1 MALLLFIPLYVSAEA
16 LHFPYNPV
24 LSPDGKT
31 IYFSYDGDIFKVP
44 ADGGLAMR
52 FVSIGGVED
61 NPQVSPD
68 GRYLAFSSN
77 LHGNSD
83 VYIVPVGGGDVK
95 RITWHEAK
103 DVPSGW
109 SKDSRH
115 IYFETDRVNVKT
127 TYKVNISEGTP
138 VRLFDH
144 YFNTIVN
151 VAENP
156 VTGELYFNESG
167 ESISF
172 PTRKRYVGEHNPDI
186 KSWNPSKK
194 SYKQLTDYEGKDTWP
209 MVDKAGNLYYVTDR
223 FNKESNIAKYSKKG
237 DDKQITS
244 FSQSLQYPSLSYDG
258 NKMVFLLEYQIHCLD
273 LATGEVSKPQITIA
287 DNNLDIERSF
297 ANQQVSAV
305 AVSPDGKKFALA
317 IRGLLFVS
325 DVKGNYLH
333 QLQTPANERIDEMVW
348 AKDNK
353 TLYYTRTN
361 RGFTTLF
368 KIKADGS
375 EGERFVYGAACNIKN
390 LKLSYKKDKMVF
402 ICGNNAVMCMNM
414 ADDSVEKLADAQF
427 WSYDN
432 YVLNFSFD
440 DSWLAFEAM
449 NLFERE
455 IYLYSFKEKKLHNLT
470 NSACSE
476 RYPCFSPD
484 GKYMFMSANL
494 IGTMFPSGRGTFS
507 VYKLPLLNYD
517 TKIFKSDAYDELFK
531 EKESVKPVG
540 KPDAKSD
547 KKDDKKDDKKA
558 EKDKKDEKSEGVSI
572 DFDNVHKR
580 LISLCYDG
588 QAPYVFKK
596 KDKGWLY
603 YRSKS
608 SIYALEI
615 TDPKAEAKIVKGFGG
630 GKFIHSDNDLYA
642 VSNGTIYKIDGA
654 SATKITIKNSVV
666 KNLKDEFE
674 QMFHEAWAYLDQ
686 NFYDV
691 DFHGIDWKAK
701 RDYYA
706 RFLPYVRCRENLVT
720 LVNDML
726 GELNSS
732 HLGFRSNGGEQISP
746 ETRTFSK
753 ETGIIW
759 NSADPYMVERVVEGS
774 PAGYVDVDIKKGDVL
789 VAVNGVRVSQKE
801 NREKYLSGPV
811 KESEAKFTFSRNGK
825 DRDIKLHLVGYS
837 ALKNLLYEEWE
848 TRNRK
853 EVYKL
858 GKERI
863 AYIHMRDMGVSEL
876 SNFYM
881 DMHTQM
887 VGKEALIL
895 DLRFNNG
902 GNVHKEVIDML
913 AQKAHFNWRYRDFAA
928 NPHPNITAG
937 NMPIVVLV
945 NERSLSDA
953 EVTSNG
959 IKELG
964 LATIVGTETYR
975 WIIFTTSGK
984 MLDGSTVRLP
994 AWGCY
999 SLDGKDLENTGVKP
1013 DIYVKNT
1020 FEDRLKDKDPQL
1032 ESAVKEALRQLDNLK

>member
-1 MALLLFIPLYVSAEA
+1 MKRIIIALLLLFPFYGAA
-16 LHFPYNPV
+16 HTLHFPYNPA
-24 LSPDGKT
+24 LSPDGNT

-44 ADGGLAMR
+44 SGGGLAMR
-52 FVSIGGVED
+52 LVSLGGVED

-68 GRYLAFSSN
+68 GKYVAFSSTV
-77 LHGNSD
+77 HGNSD
-83 VYIVPVGGGDVK
+83 VYIVPVEGGDVR

-109 SKDSRH
+109 SKDSKH
-115 IYFETDRVNVKT
+115 IYFESDRINVRT
-127 TYKVNISEGTP
+127 TYKVNIDGGTP

-144 YFNTIVN
+144 YFNTITN

-186 KSWNPSKK
+186 KSWNPAKK
-194 SYKQLTDYEGKDTWP
+194 SYRQLTDYEGKDTWP
-209 MVDKAGNLYYVTDR
+209 MVDKDGNLYYVTDR
-223 FNKESNIAKYSKKG
+223 FNKESNIAKYNKNG
-237 DDKQITS
+237 EDKQITS
-244 FSQSLQYPSLSYDG
+244 FDQSLQYPSVSYDG
-258 NKMVFLLEYQIHCLD
+258 SKMAFLLEYKIHCLD
-273 LATGEVSKPQITIA
+273 LATGEVRQPQITIA
-287 DNNLDIERSF
+287 DNNLDVERNYV
-297 ANQQVSAV
+297 NQLATAV

-325 DVKGNYLH
+325 DVKGSYLH
-333 QLQTPANERIDEMVW
+333 QLQTPANERVDELVW

-353 TLYYTRTN
+353 TVYYTRTN
-361 RGFTTLF
+361 RGFKSLY

-375 EGERFVYGAACNIKN
+375 EGERFVYGAPCNVKG
-390 LKLSYKKDKMVF
+390 LKLSYKKDKMIF
-402 ICGNNAVMCMNM
+402 ICGNNEVMCMNM
-414 ADDSVEKLADAQF
+414 ANDAVEKLADAQF
-427 WSYDN
+427 WSYDS
-432 YVLNFSFD
+432 YTFNFSFD
-440 DSWLAFEAM
+440 DNWLAFEAM

-455 IYLYSFKEKKLHNLT
+455 IYLYSFKEKRLYNFT

-494 IGTMFPSGRGTFS
+494 MGTMFPSGRGTFT

-517 TKIFKSDAYDELFK
+517 TKTFKSDAYDELFMKREPK
-531 EKESVKPVG
+531 EKKDGEVK
-540 KPDAKSD
+540 
-547 KKDDKKDDKKA
+547 
-558 EKDKKDEKSEGVSI
+558 I
-572 DFDNVHKR
+572 DFGNVHKR
-580 LISLCYDG
+580 LISVCYDG

-596 KDKGWLY
+596 RDKGWLY
-603 YRSKS
+603 YRSKGNV
-608 SIYALEI
+608 YALDI
-615 TDPKAEAKIVKGFGG
+615 TDPKAEAKVVKGFGG
-630 GKFIHSDNDLYA
+630 GKFFHSDNDLYA

-654 SATKITIKNSVV
+654 MAAKISIKNNVV
-666 KNLKDEFE
+666 KNLKDEFG
-674 QMFHEAWAYLDQ
+674 QMFHEAWAYMDQ

-706 RFLPYVRCRENLVT
+706 QFLPYVRSRKNLVT

-732 HLGFRSNGGEQISP
+732 HLGFSSSGGEQLMP
-746 ETRTFSK
+746 QTRTFTK

-759 NSADPYMVERVVEGS
+759 SSENPYAVERIVAGS
-774 PAGYVDVDIKKGDVL
+774 PASYVDVDIRKGDVL
-789 VAVNGVRVSQKE
+789 VAVDGVRVNPKE
-801 NREKYLSGPV
+801 NREKYLSGPI
-811 KESEAKFTFSRNGK
+811 KESEARFTFSRGGK
-825 DRDIKLHLVGYS
+825 EWEIKLHLMGYPS
-837 ALKNLLYEEWE
+837 LKNLLYEEWE
-848 TRNRK
+848 ERNRE
-853 EVYKL
+853 EVYKQ

-863 AYIHMRDMGVSEL
+863 GYIHMRDMGVGEL
-876 SNFYM
+876 SNFYR
-881 DMHTQM
+881 DIHTQM

-895 DLRFNNG
+895 DLRYNNG
-902 GNVHKEVIDML
+902 GNVHKEVIDLL

-928 NPHPNITAG
+928 NAHPNITPG

-975 WIIFTTSGK
+975 WIIFTTSGR
-984 MLDGSTVRLP
+984 MLDGSTIRLP

-999 SLDGKDLENTGVKP
+999 SLDGKDLEKTGVKP

-1032 ESAVKEALRQLDNLK
+1032 EMAIKEVLRQLDNKN